1 MHSFQTLRAYVA
13 TVAAGVALTILYVWG
28 KIEVAELMDEI
39 AGAEAEIA
47 SLNDE
52 RTRLMAEAVRAKKPG
67 VIVRRAESELKMIPA
82 HRLDGGGR
90 RR

>member
-1 MHSFQTLRAYVA
+1 MHSVQMLRAYVA
-13 TVAAGVALTILYVWG
+13 AVAAGVALTVLYVWG
-28 KIEVAELMDEI
+28 KIEVAGLMEEI
-39 AGAEAEIA
+39 AGAETEIA

-52 RTRLMAEAVRAKKPG
+52 RTRLMAEVVRAKKPG

>member
-28 KIEVAELMDEI
+28 KVEVAELMEGI
-39 AGAEAEIA
+39 AAAEAEIA

-52 RTRLMAEAVRAKKPG
+52 RTRLMAEVVRAKKPG
-67 VIVRRAESELKMIPA
+67 VIVRRAEAELKMIPA
-82 HRLDGGGR
+82 HRLDRGGR
-90 RR
+90 R

>member
-13 TVAAGVALTILYVWG
+13 AVAGGVALTILYVWG
-28 KIEVAELMDEI
+28 KVEVAELMEDI
-39 AGAEAEIA
+39 AAAEAEIA

-52 RTRLMAEAVRAKKPG
+52 RTRLMAEVVRAKKPG

-82 HRLDGGGR
+82 HRLDGGGKKR
-90 RR
+90 